1 VTPRD
6 WLPFN
11 GGECPVEEEIL
22 LDIRF
27 DGGDVLEK
35 LYPWDVKWDGK
46 NPGFGY
52 VTGYRES
59 EVRRKS
65 FAA

>member
-1 VTPRD
+1 MTSQE

-11 GGECPVEEEIL
+11 GGECPIDDEVL

-27 DGGDVLEK
+27 DTGAVLER
-35 LYPWDVKWDGK
+35 LEPWDVKWDGN

-59 EVRRKS
+59 IVEHRHR
-65 FAA
+65 A